1 MKKKKIVEDE
11 SVLKARPQI
20 EGLDP
25 LAGADRLYNN
35 ANSEDASHYEVDNS
49 ERKADEAGLGKPKP
63 VADQPL
69 DHAGATWSLPP
80 SKVKNASKLEQDKVA
95 KGRKE

>member
-1 MKKKKIVEDE
+1 MKKKIVEDE

-20 EGLDP
+20 EGHDP
-25 LAGADRLYNN
+25 LAGGDRLYNN
-35 ANSEDASHYEVDNS
+35 ANSEDATHYEVDNS
-49 ERKADEAGLGKPKP
+49 ERKADEAGLGKPRS
-63 VADQPL
+63 VAKKPL

-80 SKVKNASKLEQDKVA
+80 SKVKNASRVAQAKVA